1 MYAKKSKKK
10 LIVINHFYIHTHT
23 HKKIYQK
30 IFSMGFKNK
39 L

>member
-23 HKKIYQK
+23 KKNISKNIFYGLQK
-30 IFSMGFKNK
+30 
-39 L
+39 